1 MTPAPQAPGSRGTNI
16 PRIGDWNQ
24 RVVIDWVRRNPQGTS
39 RVELAASTGLTP
51 QTISNLTRR
60 LLERG
65 LIEERGQVGTGP
77 GKPRTLLGLAPG
89 GMHAIGVHLDPLLIT
104 LVVTDLLGRVVARA
118 QRRTPTGSPGR
129 VVRSITEAVHRL
141 ITEAEIDPGTV
152 TGVGVAAPGPV
163 EVETGTLVEPP
174 LLDGWRRVPL
184 RDRLAAALALPVLLE
199 KDVLAAAV
207 AEDWVRTDGDP
218 RTFVFWYLGTGMGAG
233 LVHRGEVLRGA
244 SNNVGE
250 VGHLMVD
257 PHGAACDCGEPG
269 VLSQALGPRQLVAAG
284 LAAGVLTPPLPES
297 RRAVD
302 DAVTELC
309 RRSAEGDPAAAA
321 VLDHAGELLARAVI
335 QVCDLLDADE
345 VVFGGPY
352 WDRLQ
357 HRLEPVVRKDLH
369 ARAAMRQVHPIR
381 VHSTRLGE
389 DVAAIGA
396 ASLVLEDALSLRP
409 TSLLLID

>member
-1 MTPAPQAPGSRGTNI
+1 MTPAPRAPGSRGTNI

-24 RVVIDWVRRNPQGTS
+24 RVVIDWVRRNPDGTS
-39 RVELAASTGLTP
+39 RVELAASTGLSP

-65 LIEERGQVGTGP
+65 LIEERGQVGNGP

-89 GMHAIGVHLDPLLIT
+89 GMHAVGVHLDPLLIT
-104 LVVTDLLGRVVARA
+104 LVVTDLLGRVVGRA
-118 QRRTPTGSPGR
+118 QRRTPNGSPGR
-129 VVRSITEAVHRL
+129 VIRSIADSVRRL
-141 ITEAEIDPGTV
+141 IKDTGIDPASV
-152 TGVGVAAPGPV
+152 TGLGVAAPGPV
-163 EVETGTLVEPP
+163 HVDSGALVDPP
-174 LLDGWRRVPL
+174 LLDGWGRVLL
-184 RDRLAAALALPVLLE
+184 RDRLAAALELPVLLE

-207 AEDWVRTDGDP
+207 AEDWVRTDEDP

-257 PHGAACDCGEPG
+257 PCGPACDCGEPG
-269 VLSQALGPRQLVAAG
+269 VLSEALGPDQLVAAG
-284 LAAGVLTPPLPES
+284 RTAGVLTGPLPVG

-302 DAVTELC
+302 DAVTALC
-309 RRSAEGDPAAAA
+309 ERSAAGDPTAAA
-321 VLDHAGELLARAVI
+321 VLDRAAQLLARAVL

-352 WDRLQ
+352 WPRLR
-357 HRLEPVVRKDLH
+357 HRLEPVVQNDLRD
-369 ARAAMRQVHPIR
+369 RAAMRQVHPIQ
-381 VHSTRLGE
+381 VFTTRLGD

-409 TSLLLID
+409 ASLLLTD

>member
-1 MTPAPQAPGSRGTNI
+1 MTPAPPAPGSRGTNI

-39 RVELAASTGLTP
+39 RVELAASTGLSP

-60 LLERG
+60 LLDRG
-65 LIEERGQVGTGP
+65 VIEERGQVGNGP

-89 GMHAIGVHLDPLLIT
+89 GMHAIGVHLDPLLLTFVI
-104 LVVTDLLGRVVARA
+104 TDLLGRVVARA
-118 QRRTPTGSPGR
+118 QRRTPQGSPGR
-129 VVRSITEAVHRL
+129 VVRGIADTVQRLVTEAG
-141 ITEAEIDPGTV
+141 IDPISVAGL
-152 TGVGVAAPGPV
+152 GVAAPGPV
-163 EVETGTLVEPP
+163 AVDTGTLVEPP
-174 LLDGWRRVPL
+174 LLDGWGRVPL
-184 RDRLAAALALPVLLE
+184 RDRLAAAVELPVLLE
-199 KDVLAAAV
+199 KDVLAAAG
-207 AEDWVRTDGDP
+207 AEDWVRSDEDP

-257 PHGAACDCGEPG
+257 PGGDACACGEPG
-269 VLSQALGPRQLVAAG
+269 VLSQALGPGQLVAAG
-284 LAAGVLTPPLPES
+284 VAAGVLPGPVPEG

-302 DAVTELC
+302 DAVTALSEL
-309 RRSAEGDPAAAA
+309 SAGGDPAAAA
-321 VLDHAGELLARAVI
+321 VLDHAGGLLARAVV

-352 WDRLQ
+352 WARLR
-357 HRLEPVVRKDLH
+357 HRLEPVVQNDLRT
-369 ARAAMRQVHPIR
+369 RAAMRRVHPIR
-381 VHSTRLGE
+381 VLSTRLGE

-396 ASLVLEDALSLRP
+396 ASLVLENVLSLRP
-409 TSLLLID
+409 ASMLLTD